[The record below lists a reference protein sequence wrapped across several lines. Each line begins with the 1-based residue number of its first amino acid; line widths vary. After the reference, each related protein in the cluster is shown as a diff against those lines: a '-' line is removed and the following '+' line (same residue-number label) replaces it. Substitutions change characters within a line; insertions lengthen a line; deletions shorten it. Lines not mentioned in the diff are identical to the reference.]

1 MIKNR
6 KDFKLKFKNFP
17 HNRCLFLGKVLSIQ
31 KPQANIVVKKI
42 LLGNYLGLFLSFH
55 F

>member
-1 MIKNR
+1 
-6 KDFKLKFKNFP
+6 
-17 HNRCLFLGKVLSIQ
+17 LSIQ

-55 F
+55 FEFKFRELLNFMVLLGFWCEVE